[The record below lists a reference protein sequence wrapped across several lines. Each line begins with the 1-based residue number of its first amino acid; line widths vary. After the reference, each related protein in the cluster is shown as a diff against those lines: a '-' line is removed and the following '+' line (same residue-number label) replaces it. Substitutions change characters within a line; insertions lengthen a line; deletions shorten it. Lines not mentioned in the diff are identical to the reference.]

1 MSKLCGDGACGRIAL
16 LLLISGLVVA
26 VVFDGLVA
34 IGGAGMVIAAGVFF
48 ALALE
53 DRLAPPPGAASDQ
66 GKAKR
71 AEPIA

>member
-1 MSKLCGDGACGRIAL
+1 MSKLRGDGMCGRIAVL
-16 LLLISGLVVA
+16 LLVSGLAIA

-53 DRLAPPPGAASDQ
+53 DRLAPPPGAATDQ
-66 GKAKR
+66 GNAR
-71 AEPIA
+71 RP